1 LDYNYTNEIVI
12 SLGTNLGNKKDNLE
26 KAISLLK
33 VQLEIV
39 KFSNIYESEAWG
51 FKSKNTFLN
60 MGILVNP
67 TFNALKLLKF
77 LKHIEISMGRIF
89 NNKKGYSDRIIDLDI
104 LLYGDQIINTPN
116 LKIPHV
122 KIAERKFSI
131 LIIKDL
137 LGESLLPI
145 FKKTASTMLLET
157 TDRSNISIFDG

>member
-1 LDYNYTNEIVI
+1 MDNDYTNEIVI
-12 SLGTNLGNKKDNLE
+12 SIGTNLGNKKDNLE

-33 VQLEIV
+33 VELEIV
-39 KFSNIYESEAWG
+39 KFSNIYESEPWG
-51 FKSKNTFLN
+51 FKSENTFLN
-60 MGILVNP
+60 MGILVSS

-104 LLYGDQIINTPN
+104 LLYGDQIINTPK
-116 LKIPHV
+116 LKVPHI

-137 LGESLLPI
+137 FGESLLPT
-145 FKKTASTMLLET
+145 FKMTADRMLRET
-157 TDRSNISIFDG
+157 TDKSNISIFDS

>member
-1 LDYNYTNEIVI
+1 MDNDYTNEIVI
-12 SLGTNLGNKKDNLE
+12 SIGTNLGNKKDNLE

-33 VQLEIV
+33 VELEIV
-39 KFSNIYESEAWG
+39 KFSNIYESEPWG
-51 FKSKNTFLN
+51 FKSENTFLN
-60 MGILVNP
+60 MGILVSS

-89 NNKKGYSDRIIDLDI
+89 TNKKGYTDRIIDLDI
-104 LLYGDQIINTPN
+104 LLYGDQIINTHN

-137 LGESLLPI
+137 LGESLLPK
-145 FKKTASTMLLET
+145 FKKSAGTMLRET